1 MPVASWLFV
10 RGSESI
16 WVERLSGNT
25 LIVAGPGHRRYQRTF
40 FTEDQ
45 LQEFQMRLA
54 EQLVEQRWFLWAY
67 NDDRRKTPRGEVA
80 VPAGGD
86 RRLSRSKKSPT
97 RAKALAD

>member
-16 WVERLSGNT
+16 WVERPSGNT

-67 NDDRRKTPRGEVA
+67 NDDRRKTRRGEVA
-80 VPAGGD
+80 IPAGGD
-86 RRLSRSKKSPT
+86 RRLSRSKKPPT